1 MKIANEKYVSVKN
14 PNNLFTCIDVVPLRQ
29 DPDKK
34 QNIIGAVITPKAGI
48 TTVSFSKHDLCIT
61 PKSE

>member
-1 MKIANEKYVSVKN
+1 MKIANEKYVSVKH

-29 DPDKK
+29 DPE
-34 QNIIGAVITPKAGI
+34 NSNRIIGAVITPKAGI
-48 TTVSFSKHDLCIT
+48 TRVSFGKDDLCIT